1 MSTLTNTYRRNQ
13 NVSSQL
19 HDIAQWHH
27 DRNLIDGATDQAQMV
42 KLMEE
47 VGELAKNIARGKC
60 IKDDVGDI
68 VVVLMNLLER
78 RGLSMQECLA
88 QAWTDI
94 KDRKGRMIDGMFVKE
109 ADL

>member
-1 MSTLTNTYRRNQ
+1 MAQLTNLYTRNQ

-19 HDIAQWHH
+19 HDIAKWHH

-47 VGELAKNIARGKC
+47 VGELAKNIARGND

-78 RGLSMQECLA
+78 HGLSMQECLA

-94 KDRKGRMIDGMFVKE
+94 KDRRGRMIDGMFVKE